1 MQLRSIKTA
10 RYLHLFGA
18 GVREMPVY
26 ILGCSGGEDFGAE
39 AGFATHPNNNLEAEA
54 LTDHSLP
61 HAAPL
66 QAWSMPLG

>member
-1 MQLRSIKTA
+1 
-10 RYLHLFGA
+10 
-18 GVREMPVY
+18 MPVY

-66 QAWSMPLG
+66 QARSMPLG